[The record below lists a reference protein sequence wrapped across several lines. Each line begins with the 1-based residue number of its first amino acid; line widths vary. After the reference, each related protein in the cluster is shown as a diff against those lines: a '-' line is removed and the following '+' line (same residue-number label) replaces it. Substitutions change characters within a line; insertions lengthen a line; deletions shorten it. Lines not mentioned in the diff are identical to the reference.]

1 MNPELIFFI
10 ISSLIRVGT
19 ATRDALEQSARDKDF
34 QISVAYP
41 VASVRDRFD
50 EFFNRNTGLRRDLT
64 RKPDG
69 PLAKYWIDN
78 ATGGAPDT
86 TADSYTVLFS
96 ALGGLKRP
104 DFAANASW
112 ISLRTVDEEALV
124 GILSQWSNA
133 DKPLDPWARVALAV
147 ADVGL
152 GYVGSNPGIVSGG
165 SSGEVLLRALCA
177 NLSHL
182 VDDIQDGI
190 QAYFLERLAASIMQV
205 GLQTLSENADVL
217 LTDKSSQDLLNAVAK
232 PLATLFS
239 QAVKAKDPAT
249 QLTLSNFRDT
259 IFPQMVSA
267 GLKAISDNQK
277 DLLGSDFDPTRSLGA
292 LTQGF
297 LQALSLQSV
306 SALAQG
312 DPKAWL
318 PIYQSLL
325 KSVAANANLIVP
337 GTTLDDKLFK
347 NLILGIATTLSA
359 APLPYRSD
367 TAINLGLIVVDAL
380 QQNLPIRTQDPW
392 ILLVPSALNA
402 VVQGLKNTSVP
413 ISALAQDE
421 LSIVIRAVLAQVA
434 TTPGMITGNKSSTEL
449 QAIVSSIACA
459 MAEDNRFLI
468 SEDGWAEIAAVA
480 ASAAAKDPGKL
491 FNINDATPDGQLASK
506 LISKVLA
513 SAATS
518 LGSTRRPNVVL
529 FGNTLVGAIKDTL
542 IAAAGNAIGATTHI
556 NQITALIDQLNKLVA
571 DPQKTIGSADWS
583 WLYRSL
589 IAEAF
594 GKGALNLTDEQLR
607 QMLFDH
613 KFPGA

>member
-1 MNPELIFFI
+1 MDPELIFFI

-41 VASVRDRFD
+41 VASVADRFD

-86 TADSYTVLFS
+86 TAEAHTALFT
-96 ALGGLKRP
+96 ALGGLKRL
-104 DFAANASW
+104 DFATNASW

-124 GILSQWSNA
+124 GVLSQWSNA
-133 DKPLDPWARVALAV
+133 DKPLDPWARVALAI

-152 GYVGSNPGIVSGG
+152 AYVGSNPGIVLVG
-165 SSGEVLLRALCA
+165 SSGEVLLKALCA

-182 VDDIQDGI
+182 VDDIQDGT
-190 QAYFLERLAASIMQV
+190 QAYFLERLAAGFMQA
-205 GLQTLSENADVL
+205 GLQTLSDNAGAL
-217 LTDKSSQDLLNAVAK
+217 LTDKASQDLLNAVAK

-239 QAVKAKDPAT
+239 QAVKSKDPAT

-267 GLKAISDNQK
+267 GLKAISDHQK
-277 DLLGSDFDPTRSLGA
+277 ELLGSDFDPTSALGS

-297 LQALSLQSV
+297 LQALSLQPV

-325 KSVAANANLIVP
+325 RSIAASANLIVP
-337 GTTLDDKLFK
+337 GTTADDKLFQ
-347 NLILGIATTLSA
+347 NLISGIATTLSA
-359 APLPYRSD
+359 PPPPYRSD
-367 TAINLGLIVVDAL
+367 TAINLGLVVVDAL
-380 QQNLPIRTQDPW
+380 QQNLPTRTQEPW

-402 VVQGLKNTSVP
+402 VVRGLKNTSMP
-413 ISALAQDE
+413 INTLSQNE
-421 LSIVIRAVLAQVA
+421 LSTVIRVVLAQVA
-434 TTPGMITGNKSSTEL
+434 ATPGMITGNNSSTEL
-449 QAIVSSIACA
+449 QAIISSVASA
-459 MAEDNRFLI
+459 MAQDSRFLI
-468 SEDGWAEIAAVA
+468 GEDGWAEIAAAA
-480 ASAAAKDPGKL
+480 ASAAAKNPGKL
-491 FNINDATPDGQLASK
+491 FNINNATPGGQLASK
-506 LISKVLA
+506 LISQVLA
-513 SAATS
+513 GAATS
-518 LGSTRRPNVVL
+518 VSATRAPNVVL
-529 FGNTLVGAIKDTL
+529 FGDTLVGAIKDTL
-542 IAAAGNAIGATTHI
+542 TAAAGNAIGAATNI
-556 NQITALIDQLNKLVA
+556 NQITTLINQLNKLVA
-571 DPQKTIGSADWS
+571 DPLRPIGAADWS
-583 WLYRSL
+583 WFYRNL
-589 IAEAF
+589 IADAF
-594 GKGALNLTDEQLR
+594 DKGALNLTDDQLR

-613 KFPGA
+613 KLPGA